1 MAIDQKTLK
10 SYSDSYLYKKFPL
23 YSKLL
28 TDAVMKDPVIDKS
41 DPLFKDVVYEVKR
54 TKVSDC
60 LIRILN
66 SQNTILLDPEKPLPR
81 TFKVFCA
88 KDFKDKK
95 NPTKLKTFIDCS
107 FVITRDAKYN
117 NYETEEIK
125 LISYLINAGMTTIYH
140 KAFSLA
146 TRRSVLIMDAC
157 KCFSKMF
164 TFVVDYLTKVSIQ
177 ESAKAKVMYL
187 AAMYFL
193 EGIVQLNDKKKSR
206 EIAIKIAEISNQEAS
221 ILDILLDKASS
232 VKGMPRKDSDPFENI
247 KVFVNALRDV
257 IHLNPRSIST
267 DLVVE
272 RWMKQYGP
280 GTVLG
285 LEYFPNFSAAITDA
299 YTGGYINQQRS
310 IEKVCGADMVS
321 YGKDVISLL
330 ETVV

>member
-117 NYETEEIK
+117 TYETEEIK
-125 LISYLINAGMTTIYH
+125 LISYLCWY
-140 KAFSLA
+140 
-146 TRRSVLIMDAC
+146 
-157 KCFSKMF
+157 
-164 TFVVDYLTKVSIQ
+164 DY
-177 ESAKAKVMYL
+177 YL
-187 AAMYFL
+187 
-193 EGIVQLNDKKKSR
+193 S
-206 EIAIKIAEISNQEAS
+206 
-221 ILDILLDKASS
+221 
-232 VKGMPRKDSDPFENI
+232 
-247 KVFVNALRDV
+247 
-257 IHLNPRSIST
+257 
-267 DLVVE
+267 
-272 RWMKQYGP
+272 
-280 GTVLG
+280 
-285 LEYFPNFSAAITDA
+285 
-299 YTGGYINQQRS
+299 
-310 IEKVCGADMVS
+310 
-321 YGKDVISLL
+321 
-330 ETVV
+330 

>member
-1 MAIDQKTLK
+1 
-10 SYSDSYLYKKFPL
+10 
-23 YSKLL
+23 
-28 TDAVMKDPVIDKS
+28 
-41 DPLFKDVVYEVKR
+41 
-54 TKVSDC
+54 
-60 LIRILN
+60 
-66 SQNTILLDPEKPLPR
+66 
-81 TFKVFCA
+81 
-88 KDFKDKK
+88 
-95 NPTKLKTFIDCS
+95 
-107 FVITRDAKYN
+107 
-117 NYETEEIK
+117 
-125 LISYLINAGMTTIYH
+125 
-140 KAFSLA
+140 
-146 TRRSVLIMDAC
+146 
-157 KCFSKMF
+157 MF

-193 EGIVQLNDKKKSR
+193 EGIVQMNDKKKSR

-330 ETVV
+330 EAVV